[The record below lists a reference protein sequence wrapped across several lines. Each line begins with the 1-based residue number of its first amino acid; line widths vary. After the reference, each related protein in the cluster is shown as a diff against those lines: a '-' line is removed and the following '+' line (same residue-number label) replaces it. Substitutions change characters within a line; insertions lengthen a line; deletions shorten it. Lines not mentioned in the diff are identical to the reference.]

1 MSEQTTDTG
10 ESTAKLATCVFDN
23 CTEEQ
28 VNKCRKCDRLFC
40 VMHSNKFSPNFCQ
53 ACFPNLA
60 AIEEKFTRV
69 FEDYDEKNNVISV
82 RKETHSRYFM
92 DGMDWP
98 FLGLWIRNLNEDE
111 LRAWWVFHFSVMKLI
126 EAENETRKI
135 NRYKK
140 IRETGIGLVTGTKTK
155 VTTTTKT
162 TTTKPPDSPEKIK
175 EKLRKQGIPE
185 AIIDQMVLAMT
196 GGK

>member
-1 MSEQTTDTG
+1 MSEEQTGTSQDTL
-10 ESTAKLATCVFDN
+10 KLATCVFDN

-28 VNKCRKCDRLFC
+28 VNECRKCHRLFC

-53 ACFPNLA
+53 ACFTNLSA
-60 AIEEKFTRV
+60 VEEKFTRV
-69 FEDYDEKNNVISV
+69 FEDYDEKTNTVSV
-82 RKETHSRYFM
+82 RTETRPKYYM

-98 FLGLWIRNLNEDE
+98 FLGLWINRLTEDE
-111 LRAWWVFHFSVMKLI
+111 LRAWWIFHFSIMKLI

-140 IRETGIGLVTGTKTK
+140 LREEGVGLITGKTVK
-155 VTTTTKT
+155 VTTTTIKT
-162 TTTKPPDSPEKIK
+162 TTKAPDTPEKIR

-185 AIIDQMVLAMT
+185 AIIDQMVSAMK
-196 GGK
+196 GA